1 MKQVYC
7 ICCAGAMFFCLFSL
21 SMVQRA
27 ARHSAA
33 ENRILRCGCVSF
45 RFSPAR
51 FSAQIFFAG
60 QKSLG
65 LFFILTQIADIIK
78 LYSIVY
84 IMAQRHTRRR
94 AKFLRCRQ
102 KNKTAAA
109 NSFFAAANR
118 NGFRLIFYNSYI
130 LFVFS
135 RKEFF

>member
-7 ICCAGAMFFCLFSL
+7 ICCAGAMFFCLFRYL
-21 SMVQRA
+21 CA
-27 ARHSAA
+27 ACGRGTVRRKTEFCAA
-33 ENRILRCGCVSF
+33 AVFLLFF
-45 RFSPAR
+45 RVR

-78 LYSIVY
+78 LYFVVY
-84 IMAQRHTRRR
+84 FMAQRRTRCR
-94 AKFLRCRQ
+94 AKPLRCCRR
-102 KNKTAAA
+102 NKTTAA
-109 NSFFAAANR
+109 NAFWAAGNR
-118 NGFRLIFYNSYI
+118 NGFRLIFYNPYI